1 MPSRRA
7 LPVVPPL
14 EASSTRV
21 GGGGGGGAGAGTED
35 DSFGELEGIDAA
47 DLDLEEI
54 ERVMSA
60 NGY

>member
-1 MPSRRA
+1 MPSRRT
-7 LPVVPPL
+7 LPAIPSF
-14 EASSTRV
+14 ETSSAPRATAAE
-21 GGGGGGGAGAGTED
+21 GGGSTED